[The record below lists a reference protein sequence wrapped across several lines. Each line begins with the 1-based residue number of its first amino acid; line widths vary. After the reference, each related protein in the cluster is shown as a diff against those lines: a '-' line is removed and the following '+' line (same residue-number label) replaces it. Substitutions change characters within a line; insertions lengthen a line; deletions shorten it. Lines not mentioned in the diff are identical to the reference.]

1 MSAAVGVKLPTEA
14 KSQPVPSIVGGRLDE
29 IYAEHFML
37 VWRGLKR
44 LGVPESLL
52 EDAAQDVFLVVHRR
66 LGDFAGRSSVKTWIY
81 GIVLRVA
88 KDYRRAEKRHANR
101 VEGLS
106 SHLTSEPDGASCPAE
121 QAERREANALL
132 HGILR
137 TLSEEHRQVIV
148 LVDLEQLSACE
159 AAEVLGIHQRACQ
172 RRLRAAR
179 TAFDGELS
187 SILGRTGR

>member
-1 MSAAVGVKLPTEA
+1 MSTAVGVELPAEA
-14 KSQPVPSIVGGRLDE
+14 MSQPVPSTLGGRLEE

-52 EDAAQDVFLVVHRR
+52 EDATQDVFLVVHRR
-66 LGDFAGRSSVKTWIY
+66 FADFAGRSSVKTWIY

-88 KDYRRAEKRHANR
+88 KDYRRAEKRNANR
-101 VEGLS
+101 VERLAER
-106 SHLTSEPDGASCPAE
+106 LTSEQGGGSCPAE

-132 HGILR
+132 HTILG
-137 TLSEEHRQVIV
+137 TLSEEHRQVLV
-148 LVDLEQLSACE
+148 LVDLEQFSACE
-159 AAEVLGIHQRACQ
+159 AAEALGIHQRACQ

-179 TAFDGELS
+179 TAFDAELS